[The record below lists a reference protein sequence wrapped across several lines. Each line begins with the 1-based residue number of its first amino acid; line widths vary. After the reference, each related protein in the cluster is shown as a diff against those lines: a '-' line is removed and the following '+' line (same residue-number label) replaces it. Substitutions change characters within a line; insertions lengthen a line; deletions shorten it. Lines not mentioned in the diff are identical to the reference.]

1 MLSRRTLLAG
11 ALAAGLP
18 GTALPGKALS
28 GKALAGEAGTFR
40 IGYQKNGI
48 LVVAKQQGTI
58 ERALK
63 PLGVAVRWTEFSFGP
78 PVLEALGM
86 GAIDFG
92 QTGAPPPVFAQAAG
106 NTLLYVAAQDA
117 GGSGEAILVPQGSP
131 LTTLA
136 DLKGRRV
143 AFAKGSS
150 AHYLVVRALE
160 KAGLAYTDIE
170 PVTLAPADAAA
181 AFARGAVDA
190 WAIWDPYFAI
200 AERQP
205 GTRILASA
213 VEIEKPT
220 NFFLGNRDFTNANAP
235 VVQAVVGAL
244 AEVAA
249 WCEAHRPEVAAL
261 LSKGTG
267 VPLDATRRAVD
278 RSVYVIAP
286 LTEPVVAGQQRVA
299 DRFQALGLIANPI
312 RVRDAVWTPPVPPA
326 SKG

>member
-18 GTALPGKALS
+18 VPILTR
-28 GKALAGEAGTFR
+28 KALAGEAGTFR

-48 LVVAKQQGTI
+48 LVVAKQQGSI

-78 PVLEALGM
+78 PVLEALGV

-136 DLKGRRV
+136 DLKGKRV

-150 AHYLVVRALE
+150 AHYLLE
-160 KAGLAYTDIE
+160 KVGLAYTDIE

-235 VVQAVVGAL
+235 VVQAAVGAL

-261 LSKGTG
+261 LAKGTG

-286 LTEPVVAGQQRVA
+286 LTEAVIAGQQRVA

-312 RVRDAVWTPPVPPA
+312 RIREAVWTPPAPPA